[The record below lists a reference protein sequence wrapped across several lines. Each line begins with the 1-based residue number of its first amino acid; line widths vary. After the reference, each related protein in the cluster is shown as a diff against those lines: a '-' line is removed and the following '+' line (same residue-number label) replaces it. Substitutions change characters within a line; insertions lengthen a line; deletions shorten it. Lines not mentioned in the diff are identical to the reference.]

1 MPLRLGIDIAC
12 RAAHQVSLADEQG
25 RFIWT
30 GRRFRT
36 TPQDL
41 ARLWAMLPDGTDP
54 AEVLVVMEPTRNAW
68 VPLAAWFRRRGAGVV
83 LVPPER
89 SADLRRYY
97 AKHTKSDRL
106 DSQLL
111 ARLPMLHP
119 DGLYAEQGLGPGD
132 ALKRAAKLHSTLT
145 HRRSQSLARLD
156 ALLEILGPAWHAA
169 IGADLANRTPLKF
182 LAAGYADPHVVK
194 RLGRT
199 RLARFCYR
207 HSRGAWGE
215 PHADALL
222 AAAQETL
229 QLWSGGELDYP
240 DLAEDIAIEA
250 RLALQLT
257 EEIKDLD
264 ERTALLLREADPT
277 GILTSAPGVAA
288 ITAAAILGRL
298 GDPNRFTSLAGA
310 RAFTGLVPTLDA
322 SGLNGRH
329 GGTDQTRRRGP
340 AASTVH
346 GRRPGPPHRPHPG
359 RQIPPPHDR
368 GRQTPQLRALP
379 HRHHAAD
386 PDHRLLARRTAL
398 PAARRR
404 RHPSDHRTSPRDH
417 RRTLHHTQRPPR
429 PTQNHHRHRNG
440 PAKQGVA
447 KRSINRSVQ
456 TQRYDPHRSLTS
468 VRNSTGS
475 SLHRPVRPKGRG
487 GAVRPDLP
495 RERDPPPVDRAGVAE
510 PEREGGKVPRHPAAG
525 LLRRAGPF
533 ASLAAA
539 RKRWMAGWSDTT
551 PTVRT
556 RPWMPTSQR
565 FQPIDSRRSRDREL
579 LPLWLPPTIATPAT
593 LHRDQ
598 QGVDQAPD
606 ASGPGRVR

>member
-36 TPQDL
+36 TAEDL
-41 ARLWAMLPDGTDP
+41 ARLWSWLPEDADP
-54 AEVLVVMEPTRNAW
+54 AELLVVMEPTRNAW
-68 VPLAAWFRRRGAGVV
+68 VPLAAWFRRHGANVI

-97 AKHTKSDRL
+97 SKHTKSDRL

-156 ALLEILGPAWHAA
+156 ALLEILGPSWHDA

-207 HSRGAWGE
+207 HSRGAWSE

-222 AAAQETL
+222 AAANHTL
-229 QLWSGGELDYP
+229 ELWAEGELDYP

-257 EEIKDLD
+257 EELKDLD
-264 ERTALLLREADPT
+264 ERTALLLRAADPA
-277 GILTSAPGVAA
+277 GILTSAPGVAM
-288 ITAAAILGRL
+288 ITATAILGRL

-310 RAFTGLVPTLDA
+310 RAFTGLVPILDA

-329 GGTDQTRRRGP
+329 GGPTKRGDAVLRQALFMAAGQARRIDPTLAAKYHRLMTEAGKHHNSALCHIATTLLTRLIACWRAGQPYVLRDVDGT
-340 AASTVH
+340 TVTTEQA
-346 GRRPGPPHRPHPG
+346 RAIIAERYA
-359 RQIPPPHDR
+359 IPKE
-368 GRQTPQLRALP
+368 LRAQ
-379 HRHHAAD
+379 
-386 PDHRLLARRTAL
+386 RRTTTD
-398 PAARRR
+398 ARTDRR
-404 RHPSDHRTSPRDH
+404 SKKSPSAP
-417 RRTLHHTQRPPR
+417 
-429 PTQNHHRHRNG
+429 
-440 PAKQGVA
+440 
-447 KRSINRSVQ
+447 
-456 TQRYDPHRSLTS
+456 
-468 VRNSTGS
+468 STGPS
-475 SLHRPVRPKGRG
+475 NHN
-487 GAVRPDLP
+487 A
-495 RERDPPPVDRAGVAE
+495 
-510 PEREGGKVPRHPAAG
+510 
-525 LLRRAGPF
+525 
-533 ASLAAA
+533 
-539 RKRWMAGWSDTT
+539 TT
-551 PTVRT
+551 PT
-556 RPWMPTSQR
+556 
-565 FQPIDSRRSRDREL
+565 
-579 LPLWLPPTIATPAT
+579 AA
-593 LHRDQ
+593 
-598 QGVDQAPD
+598 
-606 ASGPGRVR
+606 